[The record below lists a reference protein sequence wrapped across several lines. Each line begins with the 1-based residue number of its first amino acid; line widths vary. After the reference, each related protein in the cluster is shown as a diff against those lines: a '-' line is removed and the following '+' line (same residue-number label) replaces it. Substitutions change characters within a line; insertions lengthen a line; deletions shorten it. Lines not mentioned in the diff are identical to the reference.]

1 MSTFVFSNFFQTT
14 FSASVT
20 STATTIT
27 VASGTNAATVP
38 AGTQWAIV
46 AQSASTPSI
55 REVMYVTA
63 ISGTTFT
70 VLRGQEG
77 TSGLAWNSG
86 DDVFAATTAG
96 QLASLP
102 QLGATQTWS
111 GANTFSGAV
120 SVLNAASS
128 TQPTALGQFIARP
141 YYVFNQSGSVA
152 ANPNTTYNVASG
164 VITMPTFSKTGSF
177 RLAVRAVVDLQTV
190 TSSFGMQNFQ
200 TQIYDGSAYHAG
212 AFWLLGT
219 NANNGTGFS
228 DTFTTNATYAANANV
243 SLAMQVSTRTGS
255 GTASWTLTNCFFEVF
270 VEEA

>member
-27 VASGTNAATVP
+27 VASSTNAATVA

-63 ISGTTFT
+63 VSGTTFT
-70 VLRGQEG
+70 VVRGQEG

-102 QLGATQTWS
+102 QLGATQTWT
-111 GANTFSGAV
+111 GTDNFTGTV
-120 SVLNAASS
+120 TVPNAAAS
-128 TQPTALGQFIARP
+128 TQPVALGQFTARP
-141 YYVFNQSGSVA
+141 YYVFNQSGSITA
-152 ANPNTTYNVASG
+152 SPNQIYSVASG
-164 VITMPTFSKTGSF
+164 VITMPAFSKTGAF
-177 RLAVRAVVDLQTV
+177 RLAIRAVGDLQSV

-200 TQIYDGSAYHAG
+200 TTIYDGTASHAG
-212 AFWLLGT
+212 AFWLIGT
-219 NANNGTGFS
+219 NANNGAGFT
-228 DTFTTNATYAANANV
+228 DTFTTNTTYAANANV
-243 SLAMQVSTRTGS
+243 SLTMQVSTRTGS
-255 GTASWTLTNCFFEVF
+255 GTASWTLTGCFFEVF